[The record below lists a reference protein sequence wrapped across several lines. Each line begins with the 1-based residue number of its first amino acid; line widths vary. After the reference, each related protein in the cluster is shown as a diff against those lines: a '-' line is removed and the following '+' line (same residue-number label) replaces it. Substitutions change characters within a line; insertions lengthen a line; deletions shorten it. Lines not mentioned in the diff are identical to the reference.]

1 VALCNVYATG
11 GWQTWKTQT
20 KTVTLPQGTY
30 RMRIFISKKEFN
42 MNWISLTNPTG
53 ITDMQA
59 TMLNTFPNP
68 CEDHLYVN
76 TQGMSGHGNI
86 IIHNTTGKNVLS
98 QKYVLGDI
106 INIPVAQ
113 LPAGM
118 YILTL
123 KAGRNLLTQKIIVR

>member
-1 VALCNVYATG
+1 
-11 GWQTWKTQT
+11 
-20 KTVTLPQGTY
+20 
-30 RMRIFISKKEFN
+30 F
-42 MNWISLTNPTG
+42 
-53 ITDMQA
+53 
-59 TMLNTFPNP
+59 
-68 CEDHLYVN
+68 EDHLYVN